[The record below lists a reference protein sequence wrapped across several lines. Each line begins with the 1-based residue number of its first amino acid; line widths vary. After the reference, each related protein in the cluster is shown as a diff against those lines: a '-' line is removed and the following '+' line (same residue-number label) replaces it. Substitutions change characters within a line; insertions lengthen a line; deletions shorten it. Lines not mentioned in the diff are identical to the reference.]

1 MRSIVILVLIA
12 ILLVFLNFSTAL
24 ASDEWTMDITATDR
38 VEIVTIGLSQNATN
52 RPDIGLDKATT
63 IPPGPDTRFTYLNLM
78 ERKGT
83 IPLSKMINKDKMSWL
98 LVVSINKMSSTTLSW
113 NTSTLPPYVNLNING
128 IDMRTTNSLVLD
140 GISDDSFVHD
150 LQISGDNIP
159 PVITNITHTTPSPDS
174 LTITWDT
181 DEEGNSNIKY
191 GTLPANYTD
200 LKFNSSLVTS
210 HNITLTGLSQD
221 TMYYFVV
228 NSTDK
233 SRNSN
238 QSNEYSFKTGRYPP
252 PGITGFSPAS
262 SVYNLQGT
270 PGTFN
275 ITINQSVDVTW
286 YINGMKVH
294 NDTGVKASDY
304 TNLSAVLGVWNV
316 LATATNDN
324 GTCMH
329 IWIWN
334 VTETWVVSMNL
345 TLRPGWNHISIPVEL
360 LNDSVNSVFSGV
372 QMRGMNVYRY
382 RAIGFEA
389 VTTIEP
395 KVGYRVYSRRPITIT
410 ITGNSIKNTLDL
422 RAGWNLIGLPVNP
435 IDPSVDSVFSDIQM
449 CGENVYKYGS
459 SGFESVNSVE
469 SKTGYWVYS
478 RRPITITIEGIPV
491 TS

>member
-1 MRSIVILVLIA
+1 MIFIVAIVSFSGCTEKEDGTTVEGEAIIGTLLPITGDLAQFGGPMENAAKLAIDEVNANGGLLGSEVSLINEDSQTSEIAGVDGANKLVKVNKVPALIGAAGSGVSLA
-12 ILLVFLNFSTAL
+12 II
-24 ASDEWTMDITATDR
+24 DITT
-38 VEIVTIGLSQNATN
+38 GNN
-52 RPDIGLDKATT
+52 
-63 IPPGPDTRFTYLNLM
+63 
-78 ERKGT
+78 
-83 IPLSKMINKDKMSWL
+83 
-98 LVVSINKMSSTTLSW
+98 VV
-113 NTSTLPPYVNLNING
+113 
-128 IDMRTTNSLVLD
+128 
-140 GISDDSFVHD
+140 
-150 LQISGDNIP
+150 QISPSNTGTDFTTYADNDFYFR
-159 PVITNITHTTPSPDS
+159 TCPSD
-174 LTITWDT
+174 
-181 DEEGNSNIKY
+181 
-191 GTLPANYTD
+191 A
-200 LKFNSSLVTS
+200 
-210 HNITLTGLSQD
+210 
-221 TMYYFVV
+221 
-228 NSTDK
+228 
-233 SRNSN
+233 
-238 QSNEYSFKTGRYPP
+238 
-252 PGITGFSPAS
+252 
-262 SVYNLQGT
+262 LQGT
-270 PGTFN
+270 PETFN

-389 VTTIEP
+389 VTTVEP